1 MTRVSMVNQIES
13 SAVEAPDSTFRG
25 SISSRPETGKAPM
38 KVSPPIASIEE
49 TSWPAGEPEFW
60 ELRLYV
66 AGQTPKCLS
75 AFARLKTL
83 CEAHLSGQ
91 YSIEVVDL
99 LKNPRLAQEE
109 EIIAIPTVVRRL
121 PVPLR
126 KLIGDLSDT
135 DRTLVGLQLRSR
147 AK

>member
-1 MTRVSMVNQIES
+1 MKAS
-13 SAVEAPDSTFRG
+13 S
-25 SISSRPETGKAPM
+25 
-38 KVSPPIASIEE
+38 PIASIEE
-49 TSWPAGEPEFW
+49 TSWPAAEPEFW

-66 AGQTPKCLS
+66 AGQTPKCLT

-83 CEAHLSGQ
+83 CEAHLSGK

-121 PVPLR
+121 PAPLR
-126 KLIGDLSDT
+126 KVIGDLSDT
-135 DRTLVGLQLRSR
+135 DRTLVGLQLRPR
-147 AK
+147 PK